1 MKTVEARA
9 VISAADK
16 TGNVFDRLAQKI
28 KGVEKNAKSLGD
40 IKPPKFAGHLENE
53 LKRLKLSERELQGVR
68 DRRQRFIN
76 ELQAQRPKAEHY
88 FRANQAWID
97 REVNH
102 WRKMK
107 SGIDEAAQAHKRWR
121 SGMVAAGAA
130 AGAAATKGFA
140 FAGGAYG
147 AYRVGRAGVK
157 SAAENQRESARD
169 YLAGLKPEDTK
180 RFEDASIEGSKRFQS
195 LDSQTMHS
203 TLRESSTS
211 MRSVD
216 NAVALTT
223 TFGEMLTVLQS
234 LKGKDKAVE
243 ELRRFM
249 QALDVLGDNLN
260 PKQVRDYAMGFT
272 KAAGVEGA
280 DFDLGRLLAMSKQL
294 KSAGATVSDRFLMT
308 TGVSLGRDM
317 GDEKAGN
324 AIAMMMQQEV
334 QATKEAKAY
343 GARYGLRDKSGKFID
358 RSAMQSDPDQW
369 AWRNIPEAMKR
380 AKLDPNKAEDVNT
393 FLNNAYSNQSARN
406 VLSKLMTQGDQYR
419 AQAQAF
425 GRAPGLDAAA
435 SLPGR
440 DPFVAY
446 EAVFAQL
453 RTLAGQAPIMD
464 SAAQGLNALS
474 GALSGFNDAV
484 HKNGDWIRD
493 LGKGVGDKVK
503 DWWGNETRDAQAIWN
518 AGKKVLDWDKSMGI
532 TPPWAPKMADPYPAG
547 DDPMGKDYSA
557 RQQHSAAYWGGLG
570 REGASAT
577 SAARLRREAEDQARR
592 TTLAA
597 PGVTQTTLYGTRLQN
612 QASVEKSAD
621 VNVRGDIEGQ
631 VEGIFRVEA
640 GSELIKVVEDMRRL
654 AIDVRGRLS
663 TLSVNTNGPGSTGR
677 SSPDAQAPSGTG
689 FGGGGM

>member
-1 MKTVEARA
+1 
-9 VISAADK
+9 
-16 TGNVFDRLAQKI
+16 
-28 KGVEKNAKSLGD
+28 
-40 IKPPKFAGHLENE
+40 
-53 LKRLKLSERELQGVR
+53 
-68 DRRQRFIN
+68 
-76 ELQAQRPKAEHY
+76 
-88 FRANQAWID
+88 
-97 REVNH
+97 
-102 WRKMK
+102 
-107 SGIDEAAQAHKRWR
+107 
-121 SGMVAAGAA
+121 
-130 AGAAATKGFA
+130 
-140 FAGGAYG
+140 
-147 AYRVGRAGVK
+147 
-157 SAAENQRESARD
+157 
-169 YLAGLKPEDTK
+169 
-180 RFEDASIEGSKRFQS
+180 
-195 LDSQTMHS
+195 MHS
-203 TLRESSTS
+203 TLREASTS

-234 LKGKDKAVE
+234 LKGKDKAIE

-249 QALDVLGDNLN
+249 SALDVLGDNLD

-294 KSAGATVSDRFLMT
+294 KSAGATVSNRFLMT
-308 TGVSLGRDM
+308 SGVSLGRDM

-453 RTLAGQAPIMD
+453 RTLAGQSAVMD
-464 SAAQGLNALS
+464 EAAAGLNKLS
-474 GALSGFNDAV
+474 GAISALNEAV
-484 HKNGDWIRD
+484 KKEG
-493 LGKGVGDKVK
+493 LVEK
-503 DWWGNETRDAQAIWN
+503 
-518 AGKKVLDWDKSMGI
+518 GKKWIQEKVDNEVRDFNSIVKPVLDWDRRMGI
-532 TPPWAPKMADPYPAG
+532 TPPWAPKKADPYPAG
-547 DDPMGKDYSA
+547 DDPMGRDYS
-557 RQQHSAAYWGGLG
+557 RPQFHDKSYWDGLG
-570 REGASAT
+570 RQGASPAT
-577 SAARLRREAEDQARR
+577 AARLRREAEEQARR
-592 TTLAA
+592 TLPA
-597 PGVTQTTLYGTRLQN
+597 PGVTQSMTWGTGAQN
-612 QASVEKSAD
+612 QSNVERSAD
-621 VNVRGDIEGQ
+621 VTVRGDVEGQ
-631 VEGIFRVEA
+631 IEGIFKVEA
-640 GSELIKVVEDMRRL
+640 GSELLRIVDTMQRL
-654 AIDVRGRLS
+654 AIEVRGRLR
-663 TLSVNTNGPGSTGR
+663 TLGNTNGPGSTGR
-677 SSPDAQAPSGTG
+677 SSPDAQAPGGTG